1 MSSRRIQRGSV
12 ARSTWGNRA
21 VVMPMARHS
30 LETALPKAR
39 QVSGEKVA
47 AIPRPSG
54 HLDTS
59 PAPDLYSAP
68 APLEPWRGSLEM
80 FTGMPQGRLSA

>member
-1 MSSRRIQRGSV
+1 MSSSRIQRGSV
-12 ARSTWGNRA
+12 ARSTWGNNA
-21 VVMPMARHS
+21 VVMPMALHS
-30 LETALPKAR
+30 FDTASPKAR

-47 AIPRPSG
+47 AMPRPSG

-59 PAPDLYSAP
+59 PAPDLYSSP
-68 APLEPWRGSLEM
+68 AEPEPWRGSLEM